1 MANMTLDQRLE
12 VMENKNVLDK
22 DLEAE
27 NDQIAF
33 DRFNEMKLVNIKS
46 TMEKS
51 PNQRSKKEVDTY
63 VCTCA
68 NTLISLWMLKKMTSN
83 S

>member
-1 MANMTLDQRLE
+1 MTLDQRLE

-51 PNQRSKKEVDTY
+51 PNQRSKKEVEY
-63 VCTCA
+63 IC
-68 NTLISLWMLKKMTSN
+68 LYMR
-83 S
+83 